1 MSVTLERMSSAVNH
15 SQKSSSYEEPTELP
29 LSEHAYIRLRD
40 MIVTLE
46 IPPAAPIYEDRLS
59 KQLGVGRT
67 PMREA
72 IKRLEAEGLVAIYP
86 RRGTFAT
93 EVNITD
99 HRLIADVRWQ
109 LEGHAAQRAAENAT
123 ATDRETLSD
132 LLGHLR
138 DEHDDPTSLIRED
151 TAIHRAVYHCTH
163 NRYLES
169 TLNQYF
175 NLALRIWY
183 LFLYRLPDMADHVG
197 EHAPLLEAIIAADPD
212 RAHTIAENHV
222 THFEHAIRHAI

>member
-1 MSVTLERMSSAVNH
+1 MSSAVNR
-15 SQKSSSYEEPTELP
+15 SPTAGPTGELS
-29 LSEHAYIRLRD
+29 LSEHAYIGLRD
-40 MIVTLE
+40 MIVTLQ
-46 IPPAAPIYEDRLS
+46 IPPAAPVYEDQLS
-59 KQLGVGRT
+59 RQFGVGRT

-72 IKRLEAEGLVAIYP
+72 IKRLEVEGLVAVYP

-109 LEGHAAQRAAENAT
+109 LEGHAAKRAAENAT
-123 ATDRETLSD
+123 EADREQLNKM
-132 LLGHLR
+132 LEHL
-138 DEHDDPTSLIRED
+138 HDGSGGPISLVQED
-151 TAIHRAVYHCTH
+151 TAIHRTMYHCTH

-183 LFLYRLPDMADHVG
+183 LFLDRLPDMTDHIG
-197 EHAPLLEAIIAADPD
+197 EHAPLLEAIIEANPD
-212 RAHTIAENHV
+212 RAHTIAEHHV
-222 THFEHAIRHAI
+222 AHFERAIRYAI